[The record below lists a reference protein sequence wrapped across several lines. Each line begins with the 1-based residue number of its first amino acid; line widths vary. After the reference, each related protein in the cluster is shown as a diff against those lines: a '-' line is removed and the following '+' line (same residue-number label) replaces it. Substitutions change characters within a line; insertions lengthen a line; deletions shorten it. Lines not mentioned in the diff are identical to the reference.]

1 MINIINI
8 IALILFSSIIII
20 IAIVVVNKTTLKN
33 TLEPFVNDDL
43 TGLWK
48 CDSLYGGNITLKQF
62 DTIVKGYYSSE
73 EEGKEELIGI
83 INNDRIKIYIVKTE
97 VKLNGRLIKNNGK
110 IDTIQLSNGT
120 SLTKVVRKQIKPKIL
135 GKLDVPNL
143 SGKWLEST
151 MKSDVIELEQ
161 SGSTIFG
168 YYKDIEFGSGE
179 IINNK
184 IIFNYNFLNN
194 SSEFNDSSEKKIIGS
209 IEFKS
214 DVPNKIKWQNGDTWN
229 IIPQYINIAGYWDGD
244 GLSSGPI
251 IINQYN
257 NYIEALYPRYGQL
270 VGEIIENKIKVTW
283 KSSQVTLTGTIQATN
298 SKVDKIIWDTNMEWT
313 YLN

>member
-1 MINIINI
+1 MLKIK
-8 IALILFSSIIII
+8 ALILLSSIIII
-20 IAIVVVNKTTLKN
+20 VAIVAIVVVDKTTFKK
-33 TLEPFVNDDL
+33 TFEPFINNDL

-48 CDSLYGGNITLKQF
+48 CEALYSGTITLKQF

-83 INNDRIKIYIVKTE
+83 INNERIKLYIVQTE
-97 VKLNGRLIKNNGK
+97 VKLNGRLIKTNGV
-110 IDTIQLSNGT
+110 IDTIQLSNGL
-120 SLTKVVRKQIKPKIL
+120 SLTKVVRKQTKPKIL

-161 SGSTIFG
+161 SGNTIFG

-209 IEFKS
+209 IELKS

-229 IIPQYINIAGYWDGD
+229 IIPQYINIAGYWEGD

-257 NYIEALYPRYGQL
+257 NYIEALYPRFGQL
-270 VGEIIENKIKVTW
+270 VGEIIENKIKATW

-298 SKVDKIIWDTNMEWT
+298 RKADKIIWDTNMEWT